1 MIEIRKSADRGRSR
15 TSWLESRHT
24 FSFAHYYDPAQM
36 GFGPLRVINEDW
48 IAPGRGFGAH
58 GHRDMEILTYML
70 DGALAHRDGQGNAST
85 LRRGRAQLMHAGR
98 GIVHSEMNGSAEET
112 AHLLQIWIEPDRLGL
127 APGYAELD
135 FALQPGAPRA
145 IATPAGG
152 GGGLAI
158 QQDASVCALQTDSE
172 RPFEYTIA
180 PGRQVWVQVA
190 AGEGSVAGHRA
201 EAGDGVAIRKEAT
214 VEVVGAPEIEALI
227 FDLP

>member
-15 TSWLESRHT
+15 TSWLDSRNT
-24 FSFAHYYDPAQM
+24 FSFAHYYDPAQL

-48 IAPGRGFGAH
+48 IAPSRGFGAH

-70 DGALAHRDGQGNAST
+70 EGTLAHRDGEGNAST

-135 FALQPGAPRA
+135 FALQPGAPRE
-145 IATPAGG
+145 IAAPAGG

-158 QQDASVCALQTDSE
+158 QQDASVYAIQTDSE
-172 RPFEYTIA
+172 RRFEYTIA

-201 EAGDGVAIRKEAT
+201 EAGDGVAIRKEAA
-214 VEVVGAPEIEALI
+214 VEVVGAPEIEILI